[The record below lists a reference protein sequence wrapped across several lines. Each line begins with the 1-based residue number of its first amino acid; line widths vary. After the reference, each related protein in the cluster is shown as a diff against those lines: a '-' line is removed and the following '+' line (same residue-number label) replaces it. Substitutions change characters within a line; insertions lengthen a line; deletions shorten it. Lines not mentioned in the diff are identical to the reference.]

1 MAILSLLVTLSLAV
15 SLATTWSA
23 VRAAP
28 TQKLFEMSNLV
39 GPTAKSLLA
48 GGGLSVCTEEMGTPG
63 NPICFHAGRMP
74 MATLVVALGI
84 HLFSDHPMRV
94 DLFKTVLLLAP
105 LEMAIF
111 VAWQRLPR
119 HPFRQF
125 AFAFL
130 LLTPFGIA
138 AFLADVA
145 NMQVE
150 EGYSYSFLALAVAL
164 LLFEIRPA
172 TPRSLFYA
180 AAFGLAI
187 AALYLAKSAMAPAAI
202 VLVIGYLLLER
213 RTAPRAVVLI
223 LALAAPLGWAL
234 HQHHASGRYSI
245 GTSLDGINLHKAN
258 NPAFLSHYPPPPGQA
273 IDWYDSQLNRGLH
286 FTDEWSYNDYHQRTA
301 ISYLFHHPRETLAA
315 GARKFNVLFFSIHKI
330 GSAESTGKK
339 LVAETAGLLLFR
351 MLLWTA
357 LAGAVFWIVRPTHE
371 LPDRQLQRVTG
382 SIFVAVVAAS
392 AFPYIAGF
400 AYTRHGSVLIYPAA
414 MMCCRLLSQP

>member
-84 HLFSDHPMRV
+84 HLFGDHPMRV

-111 VAWQRLPR
+111 LAWRRLPR
-119 HPFRQF
+119 NRLRQI
-125 AFAFL
+125 AYAL
-130 LLTPFGIA
+130 LLLAPFGIT

-150 EGYSYSFLALAVAL
+150 EGYSYSFLALAIAL
-164 LLFEIRPA
+164 LFFAIRPPNA
-172 TPRSLFYA
+172 RSLFHA
-180 AAFGLAI
+180 VTFGLAI
-187 AALYLAKSAMAPAAI
+187 AGLYLAKSAMAPAAA
-202 VLVIGYLLLER
+202 VLVLGYLFLEC
-213 RTAPRAVVLI
+213 RTSARALVLAI
-223 LALAAPLGWAL
+223 ALAAPLGWAL
-234 HQHHASGRYSI
+234 HQHHASGRYGI

-273 IDWYDSQLNRGLH
+273 IDWYDTELNRGLH
-286 FTDEWSYNDYHQRTA
+286 FSDEWSYNDYHRRTA
-301 ISYLFHHPRETLAA
+301 ISYLLHHPRETWA
-315 GARKFNVLFFSIHKI
+315 GDTRKFKILFFSLRKV
-330 GSAESTGKK
+330 GSAESAGKK
-339 LVAETAGLLLFR
+339 LIAETAGLFLFR
-351 MLLWTA
+351 MTLWTA
-357 LAGAVFWIVRPTHE
+357 LAGAGFWILRPTRG
-371 LPDRQLQRVTG
+371 LPDRILQRIAG
-382 SIFVAVVAAS
+382 SIFVAVVAAC
-392 AFPYIAGF
+392 AVPYLVGF

-414 MMCCRLLSQP
+414 LMCCRLLSEA